1 MQAFAE
7 HRKRKELTPM
17 SMKADTEGKA
27 YDDINVT
34 PMVDLYL
41 VLLLIFIIMTTA
53 GLQGLKVNLPKESA
67 ATSQAKKKIQA
78 ITVTNDGKIFLNTVP
93 VTLAELEQHLTQA
106 KGADARFSRRRPRRQ
121 QGPVPG
127 HHGCAQRLRET
138 RHHPGGPGHQ
148 TAQGPLFRDAGNG
161 SFVPGRCVGARSGHP
176 AQRCQRRAGRFASL
190 ARSASRP

>member
-1 MQAFAE
+1 MAE
-7 HRKRKELTPM
+7 FYSDAESENGADRKELTRM
-17 SMKADTEGKA
+17 SMKADSEGKA

-93 VTLAELEQHLTQA
+93 VTLAELEQHLTAQKAQTPDLPVVVRGDSKAQYQGIMDVLNVCA
-106 KGADARFSRRRPRRQ
+106 KLGITQVALA
-121 QGPVPG
+121 
-127 HHGCAQRLRET
+127 T
-138 RHHPGGPGHQ
+138 K
-148 TAQGPLFRDAGNG
+148 PLKG
-161 SFVPGRCVGARSGHP
+161 
-176 AQRCQRRAGRFASL
+176 L
-190 ARSASRP
+190 